1 MIHHI
6 VMFRLEGDETKV
18 AEAAVKFKTAL
29 EALPATVEALTAIT
43 CHINNVPADG
53 NWTLVL
59 HAECADEAALATY
72 AAHPAHIACVALI
85 KPLISGRACV
95 DYKL

>member
-1 MIHHI
+1 
-6 VMFRLEGDETKV
+6 MFRLEGEAVQV
-18 AEAAVKFKTAL
+18 ADAAFNFKNAL
-29 EALPATVEALTAIT
+29 EALPASIDALSAIN

-59 HAECADEAALATY
+59 HAQCADEAALATY
-72 AAHPAHIACVALI
+72 AAHPAHIACVAII
-85 KPLISGRACV
+85 KPLIAARACV

>member
-1 MIHHI
+1 
-6 VMFRLEGDETKV
+6 MFRLEGDAIQV
-18 AEAAVKFKTAL
+18 ADAAFKFKTAL
-29 EALPATVEALTAIT
+29 EALPASIEALSAIS
-43 CHINNVPADG
+43 CHLNNVPADG

-85 KPLISGRACV
+85 KPLIAARACV
-95 DYKL
+95 DYTL